1 MMNQM
6 LQDFI
11 KKQQK
16 KMETPEKPN
25 KVKAKTILRSI
36 GGLQGKEELSLAMI
50 MEKKPSRKKVLEY
63 LKMKIND
70 WCIPPDSD

>member
-1 MMNQM
+1 M

-11 KKQQK
+11 RKQQK
-16 KMETPEKPN
+16 KMEAPEKPN
-25 KVKAKTILRSI
+25 KVHTKTILRTI
-36 GGLQGKEELSLAMI
+36 AGGHGKEELSLAMI

-63 LKMKIND
+63 LKMKLND

>member
-11 KKQQK
+11 RKQQK
-16 KMETPEKPN
+16 KMEAPEKPN

-36 GGLQGKEELSLAMI
+36 GGLQGKEDLSLAMI

-70 WCIPPDSD
+70 WCIPPDED